1 MSRWQLV
8 LRRRAKRN
16 RPCQVRNMLYK
27 MNLDTSEKQLADMLK
42 VMDADGDG
50 EVRATA
56 RLALR
61 APSAADRSQPQ

>member
-1 MSRWQLV
+1 
-8 LRRRAKRN
+8 
-16 RPCQVRNMLYK
+16 MLYK